1 MTSSD
6 VKQKIDSIS
15 YPQNRYFHCGA
26 LKICEDILSSKN
38 FSKKVQT
45 DVRDIYLELKKL
57 REPWGDWD
65 NRTSPD
71 FGMLNSITNYLNS
84 IYRLME

>member
-38 FSKKVQT
+38 FSKEVQT
-45 DVRDIYLELKKL
+45 EIRNIYLELKKL
-57 REPWGDWD
+57 SEPWGYWD

-71 FGMLNSITNYLNS
+71 FHMFNSIMDSLNS
-84 IYRLME
+84 IYELME